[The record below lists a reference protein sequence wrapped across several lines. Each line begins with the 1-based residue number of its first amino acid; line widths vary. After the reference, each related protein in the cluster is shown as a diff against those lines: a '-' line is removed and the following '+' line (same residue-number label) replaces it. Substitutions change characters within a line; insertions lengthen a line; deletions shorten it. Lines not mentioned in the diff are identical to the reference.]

1 MGKWKCEICNSE
13 FDNYQAQGF
22 NEIIYCPLC
31 YFKELYKREK
41 NKNDKALEYI
51 DRMTRG
57 IDYNDDEFI
66 TWEHI
71 IEIENILRGEDN
83 ESN

>member
-1 MGKWKCEICNSE
+1 MNKEENTLTIETYISWKNIRFALSDFIKE
-13 FDNYQAQGF
+13 A
-22 NEIIYCPLC
+22 L
-31 YFKELYKREK
+31 KELEDDK
-41 NKNDKALEYI
+41 NKIDKAINYI

-83 ESN
+83 ER